1 MYKEKYLAAF
11 IERLNTYQI
20 IYTNPFLDLYVN
32 DWFTEIGEMLNE
44 EITHNIS
51 LIPTTDDIQY
61 LETVKNK
68 ITKNI
73 IYKGYSFNLDKWI
86 AKYDLSKYEFPFLEN
101 KEVEQNLAT
110 SISQDILDY
119 VNKKIATNMQID
131 FYCYSAIIEVQK
143 MIYFIDNLLS
153 ENNDFIDK
161 PILSKSVKPNLKTK
175 KISEKWYALQY
186 LLELQANNLKPPTN
200 NEGGFI
206 KSEIEHIGKLR
217 ISNSTGQNFYK
228 KVRLYID
235 SIDNA
240 KSIEKSFGKDWKETI
255 LLLSN
260 NDKIIS
266 DFIEKNY

>member
-1 MYKEKYLAAF
+1 MYKENYLAAF
-11 IERLNTYQI
+11 IERLNTYQV
-20 IYTNPFLDLYVN
+20 IYTTPFLVLYEY
-32 DWFTEIGEMLNE
+32 WFIEVSDHLYNEIDENLLLLDKE
-44 EITHNIS
+44 KHKK
-51 LIPTTDDIQY
+51 Y
-61 LETVKNK
+61 LEIVLSK
-68 ITKNI
+68 IKKNI
-73 IYKGYSFNLDKWI
+73 IYIQNPLLVDKWI
-86 AKYDLSKYEFPFLEN
+86 EKYDLSKYEFPFLEN
-101 KEVEQNLAT
+101 KEVQQNLAT
-110 SISQDILDY
+110 SISQDNLDY
-119 VNKKIATNMQID
+119 EKKKIATNMQID
-131 FYCYSAIIEVQK
+131 FYCYAAIIEVQK
-143 MIYFIDNLLS
+143 MIYFIDNILS

-186 LLELQANNLKPPTN
+186 LLELRANNLKPPTN

-228 KVRLYID
+228 KVRFYID
-235 SIDNA
+235 TIDNA